1 MRNMEMKKIF
11 LLISLMSSLVLS
23 ASYLDFDIAYQLQ
36 EQELE
41 SMEAFREAQNRE
53 LKRIQISK
61 VSVQRKSDKARLV
74 SFIKEANSSDEE
86 SIAQKSKR
94 QRQGE
99 FGQQIQDQ
107 KKRFLEEV
115 VFGSV
120 IPKVE
125 IFI

>member
-1 MRNMEMKKIF
+1 VKRKIG
-11 LLISLMSSLVLS
+11 SLNE
-23 ASYLDFDIAYQLQ
+23 YK
-36 EQELE
+36 
-41 SMEAFREAQNRE
+41 FRRYPC
-53 LKRIQISK
+53 
-61 VSVQRKSDKARLV
+61 